1 MPPQASVDNDQKKGG
16 YEPYTTAPSGPR
28 SNIVF
33 KKIERHTAISDNM
46 ASPRWKNTYSLSL
59 EQITQLEEAEDKME
73 SMEISVAEEI
83 LLSMIRF
90 DSNCIPAL
98 NVLGHL
104 NGRHLSDFEVAI
116 EYYDKVLLLE
126 PENAWARDERRRY
139 RRYLDYD

>member
-1 MPPQASVDNDQKKGG
+1 M
-16 YEPYTTAPSGPR
+16 APSGPR

-33 KKIERHTAISDNM
+33 QKIESERTIVNNM
-46 ASPRWKNTYSLSL
+46 PSPAWKNTYSLSP
-59 EQITQLEEAEDKME
+59 EQISQLEEAENKME
-73 SMEISVAEEI
+73 SMEINKAEEI
-83 LLSMIRF
+83 LLSMIST

-104 NGRHLSDFEVAI
+104 NGRHLSDFETAV
-116 EYYDKVLLLE
+116 EYYDKVLILE

>member
-1 MPPQASVDNDQKKGG
+1 M
-16 YEPYTTAPSGPR
+16 APSGPR

-33 KKIERHTAISDNM
+33 QKIERDCTIVINM
-46 ASPRWKNTYSLSL
+46 ASPRWKNTYSLSP
-59 EQITQLEEAEDKME
+59 EQISQLEEAENKME
-73 SMEISVAEEI
+73 SMEINEAEEI
-83 LLSMIRF
+83 LLSMIST

-104 NGRHLSDFEVAI
+104 NGRHLSDFEIAI
-116 EYYDKVLLLE
+116 EYYDKVLILE

>member
-1 MPPQASVDNDQKKGG
+1 MNQKKGG
-16 YEPYTTAPSGPR
+16 YEPYTMAPSEPR

-33 KKIERHTAISDNM
+33 QKIERDSTIVNNM
-46 ASPRWKNTYSLSL
+46 ASPRWKNTYSLSS
-59 EQITQLEEAEDKME
+59 EQISLLEEAENKME
-73 SMEISVAEEI
+73 SMEINEAEEI
-83 LLSMIRF
+83 LLSMIST

-104 NGRHLSDFEVAI
+104 NGRHLSDFEIAI
-116 EYYDKVLLLE
+116 EYYDRVLILE

>member
-1 MPPQASVDNDQKKGG
+1 M
-16 YEPYTTAPSGPR
+16 APSGPR

-33 KKIERHTAISDNM
+33 QKIESDRTIVNNM
-46 ASPRWKNTYSLSL
+46 SSPAWKNTYSLSP
-59 EQITQLEEAEDKME
+59 EQISQLEEAENKME
-73 SMEISVAEEI
+73 SMEINKAEEI
-83 LLSMIRF
+83 LLSMIST

-104 NGRHLSDFEVAI
+104 NGRHLSDFETAV
-116 EYYDKVLLLE
+116 EYYDKVLILE

>member
-1 MPPQASVDNDQKKGG
+1 M
-16 YEPYTTAPSGPR
+16 APSGPR

-33 KKIERHTAISDNM
+33 QKIESERTIVNNM
-46 ASPRWKNTYSLSL
+46 SSPAWKNTYSLSP
-59 EQITQLEEAEDKME
+59 EQISQLEEAENKME
-73 SMEISVAEEI
+73 SMEINKAEEI
-83 LLSMIRF
+83 LLSMIRN

-104 NGRHLSDFEVAI
+104 NGRHLSDFETAV
-116 EYYDKVLLLE
+116 EYYDKVLILE

>member
-1 MPPQASVDNDQKKGG
+1 MDQKKGG
-16 YEPYTTAPSGPR
+16 YEPYTMDSSGPR

-33 KKIERHTAISDNM
+33 QKIERDRTIVNTM
-46 ASPRWKNTYSLSL
+46 ASPRWKNTYSLSP
-59 EQITQLEEAEDKME
+59 EQISQLEEAENKIE
-73 SMEISVAEEI
+73 SMEINEAEEI
-83 LLSMIRF
+83 LLSMIST

-116 EYYDKVLLLE
+116 EYYDKVLILE

>member
-1 MPPQASVDNDQKKGG
+1 M
-16 YEPYTTAPSGPR
+16 APSGPR

-33 KKIERHTAISDNM
+33 QKIESERTIVNNM
-46 ASPRWKNTYSLSL
+46 ASPAWKNTYSLSP
-59 EQITQLEEAEDKME
+59 EQISQLEEAENKME
-73 SMEISVAEEI
+73 SMEINKAEEI
-83 LLSMIRF
+83 LLSMIRN

-104 NGRHLSDFEVAI
+104 NGRHLSDFETAV
-116 EYYDKVLLLE
+116 EYYDKVLILE

>member
-1 MPPQASVDNDQKKGG
+1 M
-16 YEPYTTAPSGPR
+16 APSGPR

-33 KKIERHTAISDNM
+33 QKIESDRTIVDNM
-46 ASPRWKNTYSLSL
+46 ASPTWKNTYSLSP
-59 EQITQLEEAEDKME
+59 EQISQLEEAENKME
-73 SMEISVAEEI
+73 SMEINEAEEI
-83 LLSMIRF
+83 LLSMIST

-104 NGRHLSDFEVAI
+104 NGRHLSDFETAV
-116 EYYDKVLLLE
+116 EYYDKVLILE

>member
-1 MPPQASVDNDQKKGG
+1 M
-16 YEPYTTAPSGPR
+16 APSGPR

-33 KKIERHTAISDNM
+33 QKIESERTIVYNM
-46 ASPRWKNTYSLSL
+46 ASPAWKNTYSLSP
-59 EQITQLEEAEDKME
+59 EQISQLEEAENKME
-73 SMEISVAEEI
+73 SMEINKAEEI
-83 LLSMIRF
+83 LLSMIST

-104 NGRHLSDFEVAI
+104 NGRHLSDFETAV
-116 EYYDKVLLLE
+116 EYYDKVLILE

>member
-33 KKIERHTAISDNM
+33 QKIERHRIIFDNM
-46 ASPRWKNTYSLSL
+46 ASPRWKNTYSLSP
-59 EQITQLEEAEDKME
+59 EQISQLEEAEDKMD
-73 SMEISVAEEI
+73 SMEINKAEEI
-83 LLSMIRF
+83 LLSMISS

-104 NGRHLSDFEVAI
+104 NGRHLSNFEIAI
-116 EYYDKVLLLE
+116 EYYNKVLLLE

-139 RRYLDYD
+139 RRYLEYD

>member
-1 MPPQASVDNDQKKGG
+1 MPPQASVDIDQKKGG
-16 YEPYTTAPSGPR
+16 YEPYTTAPSGPL

-33 KKIERHTAISDNM
+33 QKIERHTIISSNM
-46 ASPRWKNTYSLSL
+46 ASPGWKNTYSLSP

-73 SMEISVAEEI
+73 SMEISEAEEI
-83 LLSMIRF
+83 LLSMIKS
-90 DSNCIPAL
+90 DSNCVPAL

-104 NGRHLSDFEVAI
+104 NGRHLSDFEIAI

-126 PENAWARDERRRY
+126 PENVWARDERRRY

>member
-1 MPPQASVDNDQKKGG
+1 M
-16 YEPYTTAPSGPR
+16 APSGPR

-33 KKIERHTAISDNM
+33 QKIESDRTIVDNM
-46 ASPRWKNTYSLSL
+46 ASPRWKNTYSLSP
-59 EQITQLEEAEDKME
+59 EQISQLEEAENKME
-73 SMEISVAEEI
+73 SMEINEAEEI
-83 LLSMIRF
+83 LLSMIST

-104 NGRHLSDFEVAI
+104 NGRHLSDFETAV
-116 EYYDKVLLLE
+116 EYYDKVLILE

>member
-1 MPPQASVDNDQKKGG
+1 
-16 YEPYTTAPSGPR
+16 
-28 SNIVF
+28 
-33 KKIERHTAISDNM
+33 M
-46 ASPRWKNTYSLSL
+46 ASPRWKNTYSLSS

-73 SMEISVAEEI
+73 SMEISEAEEI
-83 LLSMIRF
+83 LLSMIKF

-104 NGRHLSDFEVAI
+104 NGRHLSDFEIAI

>member
-1 MPPQASVDNDQKKGG
+1 M
-16 YEPYTTAPSGPR
+16 APSGPR

-33 KKIERHTAISDNM
+33 QKIESERTIVNNM
-46 ASPRWKNTYSLSL
+46 ASPVWKNTYSLSP
-59 EQITQLEEAEDKME
+59 EQISQLEEAENKME
-73 SMEISVAEEI
+73 SMEINKAEEI
-83 LLSMIRF
+83 LLSMIST

-104 NGRHLSDFEVAI
+104 NGRHLSDFETAV
-116 EYYDKVLLLE
+116 EYYDKVLILE

>member
-1 MPPQASVDNDQKKGG
+1 M
-16 YEPYTTAPSGPR
+16 APSGPR

-33 KKIERHTAISDNM
+33 QKIESDRTIVDNM
-46 ASPRWKNTYSLSL
+46 ASPTWKNTYSLSP
-59 EQITQLEEAEDKME
+59 EQISQLEEAENKME
-73 SMEISVAEEI
+73 SMEINKAEEI
-83 LLSMIRF
+83 LLSMIST

-104 NGRHLSDFEVAI
+104 NGRHLSDFETAV
-116 EYYDKVLLLE
+116 EYYDKVLILE

>member
-1 MPPQASVDNDQKKGG
+1 M
-16 YEPYTTAPSGPR
+16 APSGPR

-33 KKIERHTAISDNM
+33 QKIESERTIVDNM
-46 ASPRWKNTYSLSL
+46 ASPTWKNTYSLSP
-59 EQITQLEEAEDKME
+59 EQISQLEEAENKME
-73 SMEISVAEEI
+73 SMEINEAEEI
-83 LLSMIRF
+83 LLSMIST

-104 NGRHLSDFEVAI
+104 NGRHLSDFETAV
-116 EYYDKVLLLE
+116 EYYDKVLILE